1 MKRQFLSVACLS
13 ALLVTL
19 TGPLHAQTTT
29 DAAKADGKTFGQDKA
44 ASAQSAATTN
54 PDASRIPNFG
64 GTPSQ
69 SGYFDDP
76 DRMSREAAS
85 QATTNTGYRAMR
97 DSMDRRAQFAPQDLD
112 ATIARSNVISDDPLA
127 YTSGMAIGGSQ
138 GRCVPLPPASG
149 TAARYMATCNVG
161 YTATQ
166 ETRSA
171 P

>member
-1 MKRQFLSVACLS
+1 MKRPVLSLASVC
-13 ALLVTL
+13 ALLLTL

-29 DAAKADGKTFGQDKA
+29 DAAKADGKAFGRDKA

-85 QATTNTGYRAMR
+85 QATTNTGYKAMR
-97 DSMDRRAQFAPQDLD
+97 DSMDRRARFAPQDLD
-112 ATIARSNVISDDPLA
+112 AITDCP
-127 YTSGMAIGGSQ
+127 
-138 GRCVPLPPASG
+138 
-149 TAARYMATCNVG
+149 
-161 YTATQ
+161 
-166 ETRSA
+166 
-171 P
+171 

>member
-19 TGPLHAQTTT
+19 TEPLHAQTTT
-29 DAAKADGKTFGQDKA
+29 DAAKADGKAFGRDKA

-54 PDASRIPNFG
+54 PDANRVPNFG

-85 QATTNTGYRAMR
+85 QATTNTGYKAMR
-97 DSMDRRAQFAPQDLD
+97 DSMDRRARFAPQDLD
-112 ATIARSNVISDDPLA
+112 ATIARSSVISEDPLA

-149 TAARYMATCNVG
+149 TAARYKATCNTG
-161 YTATQ
+161 FTLENGTP
-166 ETRSA
+166 RN
-171 P
+171 